1 MATERTF
8 LQKWIYA
15 ARPHT
20 LGASVA
26 PMLILLGA
34 LVLSD
39 GIRGW
44 ALPYCLAF
52 FVALFAQIS
61 SNLAN
66 DYFDYLGEKDTASR
80 VGFERLLSSGSVTPR
95 EMLTALI
102 LSASVTVLCGVAF
115 AYLEGWW
122 ILLVGLAVLL
132 AMVGYSAGPF
142 PLSHHGLGDIAVVLF
157 YGIVPI
163 LVPYYVLSEK
173 PTISLFLFAL
183 GIGIWEAN
191 ILVCNNYRDYS
202 EDLLSGKRTLVVR
215 LGEKSGP
222 WLYALNSLLSF
233 LCFAAAF
240 VLLKPATWAYGW
252 LAILALGMGFLSL
265 QVARKK
271 GSALNAMLKRTNLF
285 ALFIGASVLAL
296 YLLAKFQSTDILSNA
311 LPK

>member
-1 MATERTF
+1 MVKERTF

-26 PMLILLGA
+26 PMLILLGS
-34 LVLSD
+34 LVLSG

-44 ALPYCLAF
+44 AVPYCLAF
-52 FVALFAQIS
+52 LVALFAQIS

-66 DYFDYLGEKDTASR
+66 DYFDYLGEKDTDSR

-102 LSASVTVLCGVAF
+102 VSASVTALCGVAF

-142 PLSHHGLGDIAVVLF
+142 PLSHHGLGDLAVVLF
-157 YGIVPI
+157 YGLIPI
-163 LVPYYVLSEK
+163 LVPYYVLGGA

-191 ILVCNNYRDYS
+191 ILVCNNYRDYA
-202 EDLLSGKRTLVVR
+202 EDLRSGKRTLVVR

-233 LCFAAAF
+233 LCFGAGF
-240 VLLKPATWAYGW
+240 VLLKPPTWTYGW
-252 LAILALGMGFLSL
+252 LALLALGMGALTL
-265 QVARKK
+265 QVARKR
-271 GSALNAMLKRTNLF
+271 GSALNQMLKRTNIF
-285 ALFIGASVLAL
+285 ALFIGASVLIF
-296 YLLAKFQSTDILSNA
+296 YLFSKFQSTDILSHA
-311 LPK
+311 LSK